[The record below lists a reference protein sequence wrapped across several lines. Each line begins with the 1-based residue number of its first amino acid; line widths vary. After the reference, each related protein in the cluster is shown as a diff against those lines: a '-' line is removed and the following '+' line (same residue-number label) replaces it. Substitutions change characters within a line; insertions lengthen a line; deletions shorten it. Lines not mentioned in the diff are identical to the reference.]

1 MNLHCVSWCS
11 AVQWGFGADLEQGAY
26 TSTSRARYHSGKN
39 ELGVYGWLPPIG
51 PRALERRPALAS
63 SGTVVMSGTFPL
75 DDGSAYEVFRI
86 DTTATSVGANPALD
100 FVMTLQTALE
110 YATTDQWAE
119 LEYSVIDS
127 VTALRCLQTAARCEV
142 FADNPVHLRD
152 IVSFLRQPHTDRH
165 SKGCKGARG
174 HCYK

>member
-1 MNLHCVSWCS
+1 
-11 AVQWGFGADLEQGAY
+11 
-26 TSTSRARYHSGKN
+26 
-39 ELGVYGWLPPIG
+39 
-51 PRALERRPALAS
+51 
-63 SGTVVMSGTFPL
+63 MSGTFPL

-100 FVMTLQTALE
+100 FVMTLQAALE

-152 IVSFLRQPHTDRH
+152 IVSFVGKAASWIRKNSTVFGRALSAAFPAFSVPITAVAASFQ
-165 SKGCKGARG
+165 
-174 HCYK
+174 